1 MTRVIERALRYC
13 ESSQKRDESGER
25 RGDEQDPPAREKE
38 ADRPEEIE
46 EHHEAAPRLWRQEF
60 GKNCGVHHQHPAE
73 SESCQK
79 AEAENAPWIP
89 GERGEGCERGVPDN
103 AEEEHV
109 PPPSRVRKA
118 SEREAP
124 NERANQRGR
133 GNEAY

>member
-25 RGDEQDPPAREKE
+25 RGDEQDPPARESYNGHALDDEDPPKSDRGKE

-79 AEAENAPWIP
+79 AEAQHAPWIP
-89 GERGEGCERGVPDN
+89 ADP
-103 AEEEHV
+103 
-109 PPPSRVRKA
+109 
-118 SEREAP
+118 
-124 NERANQRGR
+124 
-133 GNEAY
+133 